1 MGWLWHEKRK
11 KKNLVMNLEYFNLNK
26 YVELVV
32 FLMRGLLLEDVFQ
45 LSYLELY
52 KLKIKYSFL
61 YVYYSILNL
70 GPSE

>member
-1 MGWLWHEKRK
+1 
-11 KKNLVMNLEYFNLNK
+11 MNLEYFNLNK

-61 YVYYSILNL
+61 YVYYLILNV
-70 GPSE
+70 GTSE